1 MIAKHVDIVAVLALL
16 LGILVSSEARQSI
29 WVHVVKG
36 RPHLRV
42 EQISVRVP
50 KLPAVPIVFKQ

>member
-1 MIAKHVDIVAVLALL
+1 MISKHVDIVAVVALL
-16 LGILVSSEARQSI
+16 LGMLICSEARQSFWI
-29 WVHVVKG
+29 YVVNR

-50 KLPAVPIVFKQ
+50 DPPVVPIVFKQ